1 MSNSFIQLPAD
12 STGKKLATEQ
22 HTIGANDV
30 QVQVVHIAD
39 ESVPTNRLSIDEK
52 GSASVRFAEGQ
63 PVVSGF
69 GSLKIANQR
78 ALGVYE
84 SSQDTYDD
92 LFTVQTVSGGAST
105 YDSTA
110 SSVVLSTNT
119 TINSKCVRTTNR
131 YHYYLPGSSN
141 LWMQTIALGDSGK
154 VGNIRR
160 WGAYDDSDGLFFQLA
175 GTTIQVGIRSSTTG
189 SVTDTVV
196 SQSQWNGDKVD
207 GTGLSGYNL
216 STNITD
222 VNIYWSDYQWLGAG
236 RVRFGVY
243 TPEGAR
249 VVCHTFENAGANPRP
264 YMRTGTLPLRTE
276 NANTAVTASSSEMR
290 EVCMAIYTE
299 GTYEDYTFW
308 RKADIERT
316 SAAVS
321 GQNIQIVSMRA
332 KTLIAGKHNAV
343 QSYPETLNVYTTQ
356 PVAITLWQNTEV
368 VGGTWDIVTDS
379 ALDGNTTGT
388 VDTTNAVKFKT
399 FYFDSGAHIQ
409 CLTNFFEL
417 NDEGIMA
424 LPNGTSE
431 VWSFTATNLTGTPA
445 TVTLNLCH
453 KELW

>member
-1 MSNSFIQLPAD
+1 MSNSFIQLPSD
-12 STGKKLATEQ
+12 SVGKKLAMEQ
-22 HTIGANDV
+22 HVIGADTV
-30 QVQVVHIAD
+30 QVQVMHLAD
-39 ESVPTNRLSIDEK
+39 EVNPSNRLSIDEK

-69 GSLKIANQR
+69 GSLKVAGQR

-92 LFTVQTVSGGAST
+92 LFTIQTASGGATT
-105 YDSTA
+105 YDSAA
-110 SSVVLSTNT
+110 SSNVLSVNT
-119 TINSKCVRTTNR
+119 TINSRCVRTTNR

-141 LWMQTIALGDSGK
+141 LWIQTIAMGDSGK
-154 VGNIRR
+154 AGNTRR
-160 WGAYDDSDGLFFQLA
+160 WGAYDDNDGLFFQMV
-175 GTTIQVGIRSSTTG
+175 GSTVQVGIRSSTTG
-189 SVTDTVV
+189 SVIDTLI
-196 SQSQWNGDKVD
+196 SQADWNGDKVN

-216 STNITD
+216 TPNITN

-243 TPEGAR
+243 TPDGAR
-249 VVCHTFENAGANPRP
+249 VVCHTFENAGGHVRP

-276 NANTAVTASSSEMR
+276 NFNTGVTSSSSEMR

-308 RKADIERT
+308 RKSDIERIGASI
-316 SAAVS
+316 SAPDTQV
-321 GQNIQIVSMRA
+321 VSMKA

-343 QSYPETLNVYTTQ
+343 QAYPETLNVHTTQ
-356 PVAITLWQNTEV
+356 PVAITFWQNTEV
-368 VGGTWDIVTDS
+368 PGATWDIVTDS
-379 ALDGNTTGT
+379 ALDGNTAGT

-399 FYFDSGAHIQ
+399 FYFAAGTHVQ
-409 CLTNFFEL
+409 CLSNFFEL

-431 VWSFTATNLTGTPA
+431 IWSITATNLTGTNA
-445 TVTLNLCH
+445 TVTLNLGH